1 MQQDLKSFS
10 YKGRGIFEPF
20 IDIKDFLFNVIE
32 KTGPIT
38 RGEIKE
44 ITNIPRTT
52 IYDTIVKLIL
62 MKKIKKFTV
71 SNKKRGRPKVYYKI
85 IK

>member
-1 MQQDLKSFS
+1 MIQDLKTFS
-10 YKGRGIFEPF
+10 YKGRGVFEPG
-20 IDIKDFLFNVIE
+20 IDIKEFLFQIIE
-32 KTGPIT
+32 KSGPIT

-44 ITNIPRTT
+44 LTTIPRTT

-62 MKKIKKFTV
+62 LKKIKKFTV
-71 SNKKRGRPKVYYKI
+71 SNKKRGRPKVYYKV

>member
-1 MQQDLKSFS
+1 MIQDLKTFS
-10 YKGRGIFEPF
+10 YKGRGVFEPG
-20 IDIKDFLFNVIE
+20 IDIKEFLFQIIE
-32 KTGPIT
+32 KSGPIT

-44 ITNIPRTT
+44 VTNIPRTT

-62 MKKIKKFTV
+62 LKKIKKFTV

>member
-1 MQQDLKSFS
+1 MIQDLKTFS
-10 YKGRGIFEPF
+10 YKGRGVFQPG
-20 IDIKDFLFNVIE
+20 IDIKEFLFQVIE
-32 KTGPIT
+32 KSGPIT

-44 ITNIPRTT
+44 LTNIPRTT

-62 MKKIKKFTV
+62 LKKIKKFTV

>member
-1 MQQDLKSFS
+1 MQQDLRSFS
-10 YKGRGIFEPF
+10 YKGRGSFEPNV
-20 IDIKDFLFNVIE
+20 DIKEFLFQIIE
-32 KTGPIT
+32 KSGPIT

-44 ITNIPRTT
+44 LTNIPRTT

>member
-1 MQQDLKSFS
+1 MVQDLKTFS
-10 YKGRGIFEPF
+10 YKGRGVFEPG
-20 IDIKDFLFNVIE
+20 IDIKEYLFQVIE
-32 KTGPIT
+32 KSGPIT

-44 ITNIPRTT
+44 LTSIPRTT

-62 MKKIKKFTV
+62 LKKIKKFTV

>member
-1 MQQDLKSFS
+1 MIQDLKTFS
-10 YKGRGIFEPF
+10 YKGRGVFEPGVE
-20 IDIKDFLFNVIE
+20 IKEFLFQIIE
-32 KTGPIT
+32 KSGPIT

-44 ITNIPRTT
+44 LTNIPRTT

-62 MKKIKKFTV
+62 LKKIKKFTV

>member
-10 YKGRGIFEPF
+10 YKGRGSFEPN
-20 IDIKDFLFNVIE
+20 IDIKEFLLNIIE
-32 KTGPIT
+32 KSGPIT

-44 ITNIPRTT
+44 ITSIPRTT

-71 SNKKRGRPKVYYKI
+71 SNKKRGRPKVYYKV